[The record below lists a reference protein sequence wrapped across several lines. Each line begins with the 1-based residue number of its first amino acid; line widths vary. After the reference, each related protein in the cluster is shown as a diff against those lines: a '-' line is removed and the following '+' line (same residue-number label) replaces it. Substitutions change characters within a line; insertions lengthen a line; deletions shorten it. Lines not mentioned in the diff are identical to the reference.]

1 MMMTVPISGNVKYP
15 ITLDASVW
23 IFDERK
29 IKFEDAF
36 NVDQE
41 ILMEKETSF
50 SSAER
55 YNREVF
61 LTTNDNRPISKADG
75 KEILKNS
82 YVMPFEHFYHNVE
95 VNPDATD
102 ATLVQ
107 SDGSEEKITLE
118 QLNNSYLRFA
128 HNGKPLLEDG
138 PVHIYFRDGSNKD
151 EPIKHVKR
159 IIIN

>member
-1 MMMTVPISGNVKYP
+1 MMMIVPISGNVKYQ

-36 NVDQE
+36 KADQE
-41 ILMEKETSF
+41 LLMEKETIF

-61 LTTNDNRPISKADG
+61 QTTNNNPPISRADG
-75 KEILKNS
+75 TEILKHS
-82 YVMPFEHFYHNVE
+82 YVMPFEHFYHKVE
-95 VNPDATD
+95 VASDATD

-107 SDGSEEKITLE
+107 TDGSEVIITID
-118 QLNNSYLRFA
+118 QLKDSFLRFA
-128 HNGKPLLEDG
+128 RNGKPLIEDG
-138 PVHIYFRDGSNKD
+138 PVHIYFRAASNKD